1 MAVGYNSPNTFADEG
16 WADGMAWKVLTSAR
30 AFWVSGQAAHAALEA
45 AGCEA
50 VPSLRPGPF
59 SAEEAISM
67 LQGCDAVIASSE
79 PYNAQVFA
87 ACPQLKLVARCGVGT
102 DAVDMAAAAE
112 AGVVVTN
119 TPGAMTE
126 AVADYTFALMLG
138 IARRLPE
145 SDAMMRSGGWDE
157 FRGVLVY
164 GKTLGLVGVGRI
176 GQAVAQRAKGFSM
189 RVLAYDPILQASGK
203 AAPGIEFVTLEE
215 LLAQSDYVS
224 AHAPSL
230 PETVKMFNAERFAQ
244 MKPTAYFINTARGT
258 LVDEADLLAALQG
271 GIIAGAAID
280 VYAKEPCP
288 ADSPLRHAPHCV
300 LTPHN
305 AFNAAESTVEMSRQS
320 AQSILDLMQGRLPD
334 NICNPAV
341 WNSPNL
347 RVPRPA

>member
-1 MAVGYNSPNTFADEG
+1 
-16 WADGMAWKVLTSAR
+16 MAWKVLTSAR
-30 AFWVSGQAAHAALEA
+30 AFWVSGQAAQAALEA
-45 AGCEA
+45 AGCEV
-50 VPSLRPGPF
+50 VPSSRPGPF
-59 SAEEAISM
+59 PEDDTIQM
-67 LQGCDAVIASSE
+67 LQGFDTVIASSE
-79 PYNAQVFA
+79 PYNARVFA

-102 DAVDMAAAAE
+102 DAVDMKAAAE

-145 SDAMMRSGGWDE
+145 SDAMMRSGGWNE

-176 GQAVAQRAKGFSM
+176 GQAVAQRAKGFAM
-189 RVLAYDPILQASGK
+189 RILAYDPILQASGK
-203 AAPGIEFVTLEE
+203 GDPSIEFVTLDE

-224 AHAPSL
+224 AHAPST
-230 PETVKMFNAERFAQ
+230 PETAQMFNAERFAK
-244 MKPTAYFINTARGT
+244 MKPTAYFINTARGA
-258 LVDEADLLAALQG
+258 LVDEAALLAALQSG
-271 GIIAGAAID
+271 TIAGAGID

-305 AFNAAESTVEMSRQS
+305 AFNALESTIEMSRQS

-341 WNSPNL
+341 WDSPHL
-347 RVPRPA
+347 RVPKPV

>member
-1 MAVGYNSPNTFADEG
+1 
-16 WADGMAWKVLTSAR
+16 MAWKVLTSAR
-30 AFWVSGQAAHAALEA
+30 AFWVSGQAAQTALEA
-45 AGCEA
+45 AGCEV
-50 VPSLRPGPF
+50 VPSLRPGPY
-59 SAEEAISM
+59 SEEDSIPM
-67 LQGCDAVIASSE
+67 LQGYDAVIASSE
-79 PYNAQVFA
+79 PYNARVFA

-102 DAVDMAAAAE
+102 DAVDMAAAAA

-145 SDAMMRSGGWDE
+145 SDAMMRSGGWGE
-157 FRGVLVY
+157 FRGVLVH

-176 GQAVAQRAKGFSM
+176 GQAVAQRARGFSM

-203 AAPGIEFVTLEE
+203 ADPDIEFVTLDE

-224 AHAPSL
+224 AHVPSL
-230 PETVKMFNAERFAQ
+230 PETVKMFNAERFAR

-271 GIIAGAAID
+271 GVIAGAAID

-288 ADSPLRHAPHCV
+288 ADSPLRHAPNCV

-305 AFNAAESTVEMSRQS
+305 AFNALESTIEMSRQS
-320 AQSILDLMQGRLPD
+320 AQSVLDLLQGRLPA
-334 NICNPAV
+334 NVCNPAV
-341 WNSPNL
+341 WDSPHL
-347 RVPRPA
+347 RVPRR

>member
-1 MAVGYNSPNTFADEG
+1 
-16 WADGMAWKVLTSAR
+16 
-30 AFWVSGQAAHAALEA
+30 
-45 AGCEA
+45 
-50 VPSLRPGPF
+50 
-59 SAEEAISM
+59 M
-67 LQGCDAVIASSE
+67 LQGCDTVIASSE
-79 PYNAQVFA
+79 PYNARVFA

-138 IARRLPE
+138 ISRRLPE
-145 SDAMMRSGGWDE
+145 SDALMRSGGWNE

-176 GQAVAQRAKGFSM
+176 GQAVAQRAKGFAM
-189 RVLAYDPILQASGK
+189 RILAYDPILQASGK
-203 AAPGIEFVTLEE
+203 GDLAIEFVPLDE

-224 AHAPSL
+224 AHAPST
-230 PETVKMFNAERFAQ
+230 PETVQMFNAERFAK
-244 MKPTAYFINTARGT
+244 MKPTAYFINTARGA
-258 LVDEADLLAALQG
+258 LVDETALLAALQSG
-271 GIIAGAAID
+271 TIAGAGID

-288 ADSPLRHAPHCV
+288 ADNPLRHAPNCV

-305 AFNAAESTVEMSRQS
+305 AFNALEATIEMSRQS

-341 WNSPNL
+341 WESPNL
-347 RVPRPA
+347 RVPKPV

>member
-1 MAVGYNSPNTFADEG
+1 
-16 WADGMAWKVLTSAR
+16 MAWKVLTSAR
-30 AFWVSGQAAHAALEA
+30 AFWVSGQAAQAALEA
-45 AGCEA
+45 AGCEV

-59 SAEEAISM
+59 PEEELIPI

-79 PYNAQVFA
+79 PYNARVFA

-102 DAVDMAAAAE
+102 DAVDMAAAAA
-112 AGVVVTN
+112 AGVVATN

-138 IARRLPE
+138 ISRRLPE
-145 SDAMMRSGGWDE
+145 SDTLMRSGGWGE

-176 GQAVAQRAKGFSM
+176 GQAVAERAKGFSM
-189 RVLAYDPILQASGK
+189 RILAYDPILQATGK
-203 AAPGIEFVTLEE
+203 ADPAIEFVTLEE

-224 AHAPSL
+224 AHVPSL
-230 PETVKMFNAERFAQ
+230 PETVKMFNADRFAQ

-258 LVDEADLLAALQG
+258 LVDETALVAALQG
-271 GIIAGAAID
+271 GVIAGAAID

-288 ADSPLRHAPHCV
+288 ADSPLRQAPNCV

-305 AFNAAESTVEMSRQS
+305 AFNALESTIEMSRQS
-320 AQSILDLMQGRLPD
+320 AQSVLDLMQGRLPE
-334 NICNPAV
+334 NLCNPAV
-341 WNSPNL
+341 WDSPNL
-347 RVPRPA
+347 RVPKLV

>member
-1 MAVGYNSPNTFADEG
+1 
-16 WADGMAWKVLTSAR
+16 MAWKVLTSAR
-30 AFWVSGQAAHAALEA
+30 AFWVSGQAAQAALEA
-45 AGCEA
+45 AGCE
-50 VPSLRPGPF
+50 VIPSHRPGPF
-59 SAEEAISM
+59 PEEELIPI

-79 PYNAQVFA
+79 PYNARVFA

-102 DAVDMAAAAE
+102 DAVDMKAAAE
-112 AGVVVTN
+112 AGVVATN

-145 SDAMMRSGGWDE
+145 SDALMRSGGWNE
-157 FRGVLVY
+157 FRGILVY

-189 RVLAYDPILQASGK
+189 RILAYDPLLQASGK
-203 AAPGIEFVTLEE
+203 GDPAIEFVTLDE

-224 AHAPSL
+224 AHVPSL
-230 PETVKMFNAERFAQ
+230 PETVKMFNAERFSR

-258 LVDEADLLAALQG
+258 LVDEADLVAALENRV
-271 GIIAGAAID
+271 IAGAAID

-288 ADSPLRHAPHCV
+288 ADSPLRSAPNCV

-305 AFNAAESTVEMSRQS
+305 AFNALESTIEMSRQS
-320 AQSILDLMQGRLPD
+320 AQSVLDLMQGRLPD

-341 WNSPNL
+341 WASPHL
-347 RVPRPA
+347 RVPKIV

>member
-1 MAVGYNSPNTFADEG
+1 
-16 WADGMAWKVLTSAR
+16 MAWKVLTSAR
-30 AFWVSGQAAHAALEA
+30 AFWVSGQAAQAALEA
-45 AGCEA
+45 AGCQ
-50 VPSLRPGPF
+50 VIHSPRPGPY
-59 SAEEAISM
+59 SAEETIAF

-102 DAVDMAAAAE
+102 DAVDMAAAAA
-112 AGVVVTN
+112 AGVVATN

-145 SDAMMRSGGWDE
+145 SDTLMRSGGWGE

-176 GQAVAQRAKGFSM
+176 GQAVAQRARGFSM

-203 AAPGIEFVTLEE
+203 ADPIIEFVGLDE

-224 AHAPSL
+224 VHAPST
-230 PETVKMFNAERFAQ
+230 PQTVGMFNAARFAQ

-258 LVDEADLLAALQG
+258 LVNETDLLAALQTKT
-271 GIIAGAAID
+271 IAGAGID

-288 ADSPLRHAPHCV
+288 ADSPLRNAPNCV

-305 AFNAAESTVEMSRQS
+305 AFNALESTIEMSRQS

-334 NICNPAV
+334 NICNPTV
-341 WNSPNL
+341 WASPNL
-347 RVPRPA
+347 RVPRR